1 MSEAGRTRLG
11 HTVPTLAKGE
21 PGVKSHLRRRENTCT
36 QGGVTL
42 RAGGRGAILKLLAFN
57 DAMRNALLQIA
68 PDSGQ
73 LQSLD
78 IAKGVSKWAIANV

>member
-1 MSEAGRTRLG
+1 MGLIG
-11 HTVPTLAKGE
+11 QDYHTVPTLAKGE
-21 PGVKSHLRRRENTCT
+21 PGVKSHLRRRENTCG

-42 RAGGRGAILKLLAFN
+42 GRARGAILQLLAFN

-68 PDSGQ
+68 PDSAQ
-73 LQSLD
+73 QSLD